1 MLERSAM
8 RRNRFALSARVFATA
23 LLAAASCCASSTLR
37 AQERTPGAYAKSR
50 WDQQAIDLAKLFD
63 AVIDTVDKKFFD
75 EARLKQIDW
84 RGRANAV
91 RRSVLSAATTV
102 DAVRQINAL
111 LAELKT
117 SHTGLFTPD
126 DYQYYEL
133 LDIIDVR
140 PDQSNLM
147 SRRFWGTGPYYPGIG
162 AFTRLIDG
170 RHFVDGILEG
180 SPAERSGL
188 KYGDEIR
195 SVDGMAYSPI
205 AVFRGKIGLTV
216 ELEVRRDADGAPM
229 RLPVPVIP
237 IRPTTAFAAAT
248 EASARVIEHSGV
260 RIGYVHVWSSNES
273 NTFKAALRRFEP
285 RNIVQERVLKSGVAT
300 IPNQLG
306 DAPAEVREMLTLPK
320 PLDFLIVDMR
330 GRVGGNVGVVGQ
342 YLEALDAKNYWGTW
356 RPINRSDA
364 RMRVGPGDP
373 QNPPFRGRSALLID
387 HHSRSAAEI
396 MAYGYKRSA
405 FGPVIGT
412 PTAGAVSSG
421 ALTVMPGDLLLYVA
435 VVGHEHDGQRL
446 EGVGVSP
453 DHRVDRPLPY
463 AAGADP
469 VLDTAVELLAKRAP
483 K

>member
-1 MLERSAM
+1 M

-23 LLAAASCCASSTLR
+23 LLAAASCCASSALR
-37 AQERTPGAYAKSR
+37 AQERGPGAHAEAR

-63 AVIDTVDKKFFD
+63 AVVDTVDKKFFD
-75 EARLKQIDW
+75 EALLKQIAW
-84 RGRANAV
+84 RGRAKTV
-91 RRSVLSAATTV
+91 RPAVLSAVTAE

-133 LDIIDVR
+133 LDILEVR
-140 PDQSNLM
+140 PDASKLM

-162 AFTRLIDG
+162 AFTRQIDG

-180 SPAERSGL
+180 SPAEREGL
-188 KYGDEIR
+188 KYGDEIL
-195 SVDGMAYSPI
+195 SVDGMSYRPI
-205 AVFRGKIGLTV
+205 AAFRGKIGMAV
-216 ELEVRRDADGAPM
+216 ELAIRRDLNAAPQH
-229 RLPVPVIP
+229 LQVPVIP

-248 EASARVIEHSGV
+248 ETSARIIERDGS
-260 RIGYVHVWSSNES
+260 RIGYIHVWSSNES
-273 NTFKAALRRFEP
+273 NTFKAALRMFEP
-285 RNIVQERVLKSGVAT
+285 RNIVEDRVLRSGVT
-300 IPNQLG
+300 IVPNRMS
-306 DAPAEVREMLTLPK
+306 DVPPEVREMLTPPK

-330 GRVGGNVGVVGQ
+330 GRVGGNIGVVGQ

-364 RMRVGPGDP
+364 RFRGSPGAP

-421 ALTVMPGDLLLYVA
+421 ALTIMPGDLLLYVA
-435 VVGHEHDGQRL
+435 VAGHEHDGQRL

-453 DHRVDRPLPY
+453 DHRVERPLPY